1 MEIIFIADF
10 FADQILG
17 GGELNNEELIDL
29 LLRDGYSVKKINS
42 HLVTSSFIEDNRN
55 SKFIVANFVGLKPS
69 CIAALYDKAYVIYE
83 HDHKYLITRDPS
95 RFKDFLAPKEAII
108 NYEFY
113 KRAKAVFCQSQFH
126 LDIVHKNLQLNNLIS
141 LGGNLWSEHSLS
153 LMQQIATLPKEDTY
167 AIMQSSIPHKN
178 TADAVR
184 YCEYKNLPYALISS
198 DNYET
203 FLKSLGT
210 HKAFVFFPQTPETLS
225 RVVVEA
231 RMMGMSVVVNKMIG
245 ATREPWYQQKGH
257 ELIEI
262 IRSKRSTIKEQ
273 VMEKLNQ

>member
-17 GGELNNEELIDL
+17 GGELNNEELIDM
-29 LLRDGYSVKKINS
+29 LLRDGHSVKKINS
-42 HLVTSSFIEDNRN
+42 HLVTYSFIENSRN

-69 CIAALYDKAYVIYE
+69 CITALYDKTYVIYE

-95 RFKDFLAPKEAII
+95 HFKDFLAPKEAII

-126 LDIVHKNLQLNNLIS
+126 LDIVYKNLQLNNLIS
-141 LGGNLWSEHSLS
+141 LGGNLWSEHSLA
-153 LMQQIATLPKEDTY
+153 LMQQIATLSKEDTY

-203 FLKSLGT
+203 FLKSLGS
-210 HKAFVFFPQTPETLS
+210 HKGFVFFPQTPETLS

-245 ATREPWYQQKGH
+245 ATREPWYQQKGND
-257 ELIEI
+257 LIEI